1 MQFNYTSHIDD
12 DMDFE
17 TEIRTRL
24 GKIENML
31 TSFSAQNDLLQEV
44 IRKDIRTNSFVST
57 PAHSDTKPLTFN
69 VCKIQNKDDN
79 IIAIRVYGK
88 TYDIRERIRQFP
100 TASWRSDIKTW
111 ELEYSEETYISLM
124 GYLQSLTKDVSE
136 KTIVEVI

>member
-44 IRKDIRTNSFVST
+44 IRKDIRTNSFVLT
-57 PAHSDTKPLTFN
+57 PAHSDTKPVDF
-69 VCKIQNKDDN
+69 
-79 IIAIRVYGK
+79 
-88 TYDIRERIRQFP
+88 
-100 TASWRSDIKTW
+100 
-111 ELEYSEETYISLM
+111 
-124 GYLQSLTKDVSE
+124 
-136 KTIVEVI
+136 

>member
-1 MQFNYTSHIDD
+1 MQFNYTSKMEE

-24 GKIENML
+24 CNIENML

-44 IRKDIRTNSFVST
+44 IHKDIRTNSFVST
-57 PAHSDTKPLTFN
+57 PAHSDTKPLTFT
-69 VCKIQNKDDN
+69 VCKVQNQEN
-79 IIAIRVYGK
+79 NSVAVRVYGK

-111 ELEYSEETYISLM
+111 ELEYSDETYASLM
-124 GYLQSLTKDVSE
+124 EYLQSLTKDVSE

>member
-44 IRKDIRTNSFVST
+44 IRKDKRTNSFVST